1 VVVANITGNT
11 GYYIGSVG
19 NTGTASVIGV
29 NNAFTYNPS
38 TQVVTAPTLNLM
50 SNLNFSTSAGIF
62 LNTDIKWF
70 LGGSQKVTFDNG
82 GNNATFRITTGT
94 GASDLVLNASYN
106 VATQIAGNY
115 KLEVLSDKIT
125 SYVPIRTNVATG
137 EGNGILFSL
146 PGYSAYQYNG
156 ANIFSGTAD
165 NYDPTSVANPLCIGS
180 WNGIAFHC
188 NADDTVRGGFDT
200 RTGSMAISGAFKCGG
215 TLTLAGYTLANS
227 TQFGIRMG
235 SMFIFSSAG
244 TWDGSNCLFVTSGG
258 MGGTS
263 PGVGFGYS
271 TANDAGY
278 LVCIA
283 PNVAWKSM
291 NYKANGHYFQ
301 YGGNTVGLSIDSSG
315 VKTIGVPNI
324 SVGDIAT
331 GGQYRAICISVGVIQ
346 RNDEGNYYFLVT
358 NAGDPYGTWNGLR
371 PLFFS
376 LGSGMLYSN
385 NGQIFEGGLNT
396 TTLRS
401 SNIIF
406 SDGYGLQ
413 TNQSPYYGSVSA
425 VSNAYNWPGYSIG
438 SRYTF
443 MANSSNGNTSGVHDL
458 NNSWLIRWENGVTHY
473 DRSSF
478 VYNALPQQS
487 YKPGQ
492 VLIAMNGQQIQ
503 YGQQYS
509 TWYYAQVN
517 WGGGLLLAEFTK
529 VSSFS
534 FIRVSGW
541 VTKYSPNADIS
552 SYIIRMVNSSTG
564 GIYDYYQR
572 SFINATYQHE
582 SFGCMVQADIPA
594 GYYLI
599 YLYQVGNTITDSNDF
614 VSLLIEVTPH

>member
-1 VVVANITGNT
+1 
-11 GYYIGSVG
+11 
-19 NTGTASVIGV
+19 
-29 NNAFTYNPS
+29 
-38 TQVVTAPTLNLM
+38 
-50 SNLNFSTSAGIF
+50 

-82 GNNATFRITTGT
+82 GNSATFRITTGT

-106 VATQIAGNY
+106 VSTQIGGAYKLQVLSNQLIVDVPIYANSGIIAKDDSGANWSPQSTTDRCVEFIFARGWPGRFADGIVLNTYVDATGGNDNLLLLSKSGIAMRIY
-115 KLEVLSDKIT
+115 QQAFNSASSFYSGSYADVVLQNSSGNVEITNRLEVLGVGSSFGGTASNGVLNIRNPSGAYTHFGWTDGINYIRGATECSSTLKVDSSLT
-125 SYVPIRTNVATG
+125 VASQLQVNSSYVRTV
-137 EGNGILFSL
+137 
-146 PGYSAYQYNG
+146 
-156 ANIFSGTAD
+156 
-165 NYDPTSVANPLCIGS
+165 
-180 WNGIAFHC
+180 
-188 NADDTVRGGFDT
+188 
-200 RTGSMAISGAFKCGG
+200 
-215 TLTLAGYTLANS
+215 
-227 TQFGIRMG
+227 
-235 SMFIFSSAG
+235 
-244 TWDGSNCLFVTSGG
+244 
-258 MGGTS
+258 
-263 PGVGFGYS
+263 
-271 TANDAGY
+271 
-278 LVCIA
+278 
-283 PNVAWKSM
+283 
-291 NYKANGHYFQ
+291 
-301 YGGNTVGLSIDSSG
+301 
-315 VKTIGVPNI
+315 GVPNI
-324 SVGDIAT
+324 SVGDISN